1 MIRNTLVLSREVNLH
16 SDFKAG
22 LEALGFREVTVS
34 TADKDALNRLI
45 NELKPRLVLVSCDY
59 YGCSTPF
66 MIGRLL
72 KLFPGLKI
80 VAVSIGSY
88 PTRLAVRLIDNGVK
102 SCVCLADGVKQFVDG
117 LKCIKDGGEFVSY
130 SVQKTN
136 MAQGNF
142 SKHSGEL
149 TGRETEIVRLSCKG
163 KTAPEIAETL
173 QISINTVYNHKTTIN
188 RKLDVRNGEEMV
200 GVAQHLGIIDLDEL
214 YYPGGDLSEKKLT
227 IRRDV

>member
-1 MIRNTLVLSREVNLH
+1 MIRGTLVLSREVNLH
-16 SDFKAG
+16 SDYKAG
-22 LEALGFREVTVS
+22 LEALGYRDVTVS
-34 TADKDALNRLI
+34 DADKEALNRLI

-88 PTRLAVRLIDNGVK
+88 PNRLAVRLIDNGVK

-117 LKCIKDGGEFVSY
+117 LKCIRDGGEFVSY
-130 SVQKTN
+130 SVQETIMTHDDLPDK
-136 MAQGNF
+136 
-142 SKHSGEL
+142 SGEL

-163 KTAPEIAETL
+163 KTDAEIAETL
-173 QISINTVYNHKTTIN
+173 QISVNTVYNHKTKVN
-188 RKLDVRNGEEMV
+188 RKFDVRNARELFE
-200 GVAQHLGIIDLDEL
+200 VARNLGIIDQ
-214 YYPGGDLSEKKLT
+214 
-227 IRRDV
+227 